1 MSKGKLFIVSAP
13 SGCGKGTILSEVFK
27 ERDVYY
33 SVSATTRK
41 PREGEINGT
50 HYFFMSDDEFRK
62 TISEDGFL
70 EYASFAGNSYGTP
83 KKAVFDKL
91 EEGVDVVLEI
101 ETQGAFQVKKKY
113 PEAVMIF
120 ILPPNIGELRRRLGK
135 RGTESEEVIERRVS
149 QAAGEIEKSLRYDYV
164 IMNDDLEAAVK
175 DFYTVIEAAGR
186 GTHDADAFKAENM
199 KNTIKEVLEK

>member
-27 ERDVYY
+27 EGNVYY

-101 ETQGAFQVKKKY
+101 ETQGAFQVKEKY

-120 ILPPNIGELRRRLGK
+120 ILPPHIGELRRRLGK

>member
-27 ERDVYY
+27 ERNVYY

-101 ETQGAFQVKKKY
+101 ETQGAFQVKEKY

-164 IMNDDLEAAVK
+164 IMNDDLETAVK